1 MSDSTTKVDQPPVGK
16 IRQRYLTALVALL
29 GFAILLF
36 FSDWVIS
43 FVIIHY
49 LPGLGGY
56 IGYLWKGTNALIG
69 ILGAYVIYRIL
80 ISVIDLQVKRRSSKG
95 AGEIQKL
102 LLRVAFY
109 FLAIFII
116 LTAFGVS
123 TSSALAGGAVGG
135 IVIGL
140 AAQTV
145 VTSILSG
152 LLLSTSK
159 TLFPGDIVL
168 LKSSYWGSTDTLVRV
183 IRVNTLYTEALTQNN
198 SKMRFPNPLILNYV
212 VLTHLNSD
220 STFDYPLQV
229 SINADVSAS
238 AVKASAQKAIAKE
251 LARLKI
257 PNPEIILLSKSGGTS
272 TFTVM
277 LKISDFLDVNKATD
291 VVNMAFDDA
300 YWEAKRSKK

>member
-1 MSDSTTKVDQPPVGK
+1 MTDSTAKTDQPSAGK
-16 IRQRYLTALVALL
+16 IRQRYLTALAVLL

-36 FSDWVIS
+36 FSDWIIS
-43 FVIIHY
+43 FVIANY

-56 IGYLWKGTNALIG
+56 IEYLWKGTNALIG
-69 ILGAYVIYRIL
+69 MLGAYIIYRIL
-80 ISVIDLQVKRRSSKG
+80 VSVIDIQVRRRPSKG

-123 TSSALAGGAVGG
+123 TSGALAGGAVGG
-135 IVIGL
+135 VVIGL
-140 AAQTV
+140 AAQTI

-168 LKSSYWGSTDTLVRV
+168 LKSSYWGSTDTLVRIV
-183 IRVNTLYTEALTQNN
+183 RVNTLYTEAFTQNN
-198 SKMRFPNPLILNYV
+198 NKMRFPNPLLLNYA

-238 AVKASAQKAIAKE
+238 KVRASAERAIAKE

-257 PNPEIILLSKSGGTS
+257 PRPEIILLSKSS
-272 TFTVM
+272 SINTFTVV

-291 VVNMAFDDA
+291 VVNIAFDDA
-300 YWEAKRSKK
+300 YWEAKNSKK

>member
-1 MSDSTTKVDQPPVGK
+1 MV
-16 IRQRYLTALVALL
+16 LL

-36 FSDWVIS
+36 FSDWIIS
-43 FVIIHY
+43 FVIVNY
-49 LPGLGGY
+49 LPGLRGY
-56 IGYLWKGTNALIG
+56 IEYLWKGTNALIG
-69 ILGAYVIYRIL
+69 ILGAYIIYRIL
-80 ISVIDLQVKRRSSKG
+80 ISVINLQVRRRPSKG

-102 LLRVAFY
+102 LLRVVFY
-109 FLAIFII
+109 FIAIFII
-116 LTAFGVS
+116 LTTFGVS
-123 TSSALAGGAVGG
+123 TSGALAGGAVGG
-135 IVIGL
+135 VVIGL
-140 AAQTV
+140 AAQTI

-168 LKSSYWGSTDTLVRV
+168 LKSSYWGSTDTLVRIV
-183 IRVNTLYTEALTQNN
+183 RVSTLYTEALTQNN
-198 SKMRFPNPLILNYV
+198 NKMRFPNPLLLNYA

-238 AVKASAQKAIAKE
+238 AVKANAEKAISKE
-251 LARLKI
+251 LAKLQI
-257 PNPEIILLSKSGGTS
+257 PRPEIILLSKSSFIS

-277 LKISDFLDVNKATD
+277 LKISDFLAVNKATD

-300 YWEAKRSKK
+300 YWMAKNSKK